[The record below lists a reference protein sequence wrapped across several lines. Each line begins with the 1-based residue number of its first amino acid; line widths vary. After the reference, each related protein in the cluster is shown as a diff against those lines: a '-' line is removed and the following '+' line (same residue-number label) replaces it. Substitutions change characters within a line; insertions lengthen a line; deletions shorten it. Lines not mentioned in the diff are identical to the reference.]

1 MGAVYAGTENAV
13 DNANVMQDSFDRGF
27 ADSGDGLD
35 DESDDEDD
43 GGNEETDDG
52 PVEDSMEIDTLGE

>member
-1 MGAVYAGTENAV
+1 MGAVNAGMENTA
-13 DNANVMQDSFDRGF
+13 DNGNVMQDSFDRGF
-27 ADSGDGLD
+27 ADSGDGPD

-52 PVEDSMEIDTLGE
+52 LIEDSMEIDTLGE